1 MSYSK
6 KEKKASKKDKDK
18 DPRTDPNL
26 DLEGQSNVD
35 SSTNPTSDQVNDN
48 SGSKDATAVDL
59 EQKKDDQQDSQ
70 GEADKSS
77 QASKDASKM
86 DPKLNLDRE
95 TSPKVSQDGL
105 KNTMNPPD
113 DEIPTPKDFHQ
124 WNVDRMMELMRRDL
138 LRKMEADE
146 KAKQGLQQPTG
157 RSEGETSN
165 SHTSQRSNVNPV
177 FQTIMQSPTKGGG
190 SDNSNANLQGNS
202 YNGHA
207 MSVDNGRMN
216 IIVQP
221 GMLSELVLLKSLD
234 YKDVVKFKTTMEN
247 RYRNN
252 QGPPKIS
259 NCIEG
264 GVWDR
269 LIGRFKHSGR
279 FQYCRNVKELEAAM
293 NYLPVDEFLTK
304 LVEFADGRKDHV
316 QTDAKQIEAHI
327 KSLNFDKAAVVTDT
341 STWGSIL
348 TEILS
353 YIKREDLEE
362 ALYYDEIQA
371 LGKIFKKKFEM
382 TEFRWAVFFAEELST
397 YLKQLQRTSYTI
409 SFKSVIHWID
419 DKLQAKAKKGLEAIN
434 EGLALPLTQPKKSQS
449 SAEHEADEAAKLKRK
464 RNADA
469 AQATDKPT
477 DKPKDTAKPTVTC
490 TGCGRGGHDK
500 NACHYKDHE
509 NWNSTNAT
517 WANSKMGMAWKKKY
531 DKDVLTPP
539 TKTLD
544 DNVPSVY
551 ASRERPDLKRTKGE
565 CTCCAL
571 CASNEN
577 IEQAII
583 GEVKATPYHDSVCAS
598 FRFKRNT
605 MTCDT
610 CVLYDDDRIYKQEK
624 FNVMFDNCSYG
635 TNGNYI
641 SRRAK
646 ESLEANGWK
655 TRGGKCIK
663 VCSPVS
669 STCVTSCESVYCT
682 IMLYDTYFNKSFKLK
697 CLFYVI
703 EDDTHDF
710 ILGLNTISSHITL
723 ANIIYMELTKGL
735 LNVNREAVTQQ
746 IKLSFKVPKDTI
758 SEKHVETTQ
767 GPSRAMKGTYRYV
780 KPIRGTS
787 EWEEPEPS
795 NFCAG
800 LDAVE
805 IDPEESDPHIA
816 DADVNKNIPRM
827 DQRVEK
833 ELQRKQKELCAKYI
847 AAFSRTLNKHP
858 AKITPMTIKVTS
870 DWRTIGNSL
879 APRLQST
886 ERNAEIRRQVA
897 DMLLQ
902 EVIAPAYVSYYSQVL
917 LTPKKV
923 PGQWRFC
930 IDFRRLNLCTEYP
943 FWPLPNIKTML
954 NRLGQQKPKYFAV
967 VDLTKG
973 YYQAPLDENSRD
985 LTAFIT
991 IDGVFRWNR
1000 VPMGLKGA
1008 PAYFQRVMATE
1019 VLAEHMYKRC
1029 EIYQD
1034 DLIVWGRTVE
1044 EYLHNLELIL
1054 KRLIE
1059 VGITINPDKCQLGL
1073 NEVEYVGHVINEH
1086 GCKFSE
1092 EKLRSVLNVVLPRTP
1107 KELRSFLGL
1116 ANYFRDH
1123 VRDHSTIVAPLT
1135 QLLTRTQKGKPLE
1148 WNDTE
1153 KDAFVKIK
1161 TAVYE
1166 CPALFWVDSQY
1177 PVHVYTDASD
1187 VGIGAYVCQRY
1198 GGKEYPIAIM
1208 SKTLS
1213 STQKR
1218 WSTIEKEC
1226 FAIYDGLKTF
1236 EYLLSDCKFTLHTD
1250 HANLVYIRDS
1260 PDNKV
1265 IRWKMQI
1272 QPFDFELVHIKGTD
1286 NVVADFLSRNEAS
1299 PVSDYIQESPDKVCQ
1314 YLAALSM
1321 EEVIDEEDVH
1331 ELNASWEQKQIPAD
1345 KRAIIQKCHNCTIGH
1360 HGVDNTI
1367 ANIMK
1372 LHEKW
1377 DYMRSH
1383 VKKYI
1388 SECDIC
1394 QRHDI
1399 RPNITV
1405 TKGYSTTGH
1414 APFQCINM
1422 DIIGPLTDDT
1432 KGYKYILVLIDSFT
1446 RYVTAWP
1453 LKTNTGEEVANAIL
1467 SHSQFF
1473 GVPCEFKT
1481 DLGTEFV
1488 NETIQQFLQLLG
1500 AEHIMTIAYSK
1511 EENSIVERAN
1521 REIGRWIKNSLSGNR
1536 WPTNRWSEVL
1546 PFAVRTHNATRV
1558 ISTGYTP
1565 SELVFGLR
1573 VNLDRGI
1580 LVPPEERSDLHGDE
1594 LKSWVKFHQDVQD
1607 EMIHKVKRLLKIH
1620 QDEVEGQIRV
1630 SGKKF
1635 KDSDELELTEFTE
1648 GDYVLVKYPRSRLG
1662 STKPDKLLSE
1672 WRGPLQI
1679 IRRNGNSYD
1688 LRDIIT
1694 KKEET
1699 KDVHFLKLYH
1709 YDSSI
1714 TDPKVEAMKDHP
1726 DLWNVEKVLSH
1737 TGDFKRKNTVQFLVK
1752 WEGYDDRFNS
1762 NVSWHDLRNNELMH
1776 TYLKNINRSSLI
1788 PKRIAD
1794 TEKDK

>member
-1 MSYSK
+1 MQQWNIERL
-6 KEKKASKKDKDK
+6 KEVERKE
-18 DPRTDPNL
+18 L
-26 DLEGQSNVD
+26 LERMEAERIKNNSQQPGVGGD
-35 SSTNPTSDQVNDN
+35 GVTN
-48 SGSKDATAVDL
+48 K
-59 EQKKDDQQDSQ
+59 
-70 GEADKSS
+70 S
-77 QASKDASKM
+77 QASQR
-86 DPKLNLDRE
+86 N
-95 TSPKVSQDGL
+95 
-105 KNTMNPPD
+105 
-113 DEIPTPKDFHQ
+113 
-124 WNVDRMMELMRRDL
+124 NV
-138 LRKMEADE
+138 A
-146 KAKQGLQQPTG
+146 P
-157 RSEGETSN
+157 S
-165 SHTSQRSNVNPV
+165 
-177 FQTIMQSPTKGGG
+177 FQTIKQSPTKGGG
-190 SDNSNANLQGNS
+190 GDTSTATLQANNQRSNSLA
-202 YNGHA
+202 
-207 MSVDNGRMN
+207 VDGRMN

-221 GMLSELVLLKSLD
+221 GMVSEMVLLRSLD
-234 YKDVVKFKTTMEN
+234 NKDVVKFKTTIEN
-247 RYRNN
+247 RVRNN
-252 QGPPKIS
+252 QGPSKIS
-259 NCIEG
+259 NCIEAG
-264 GVWDR
+264 IWGR
-269 LIGRFKHSGR
+269 LVGKFQNSGK
-279 FQYCRNVKELEAAM
+279 FTHCHNKKELEAAM
-293 NYLPVDEFLTK
+293 DYLPIDDFLGR
-304 LVEFADGRKDHV
+304 LVEHSDGRKDNV
-316 QTDAKQIEAHI
+316 LTFAKMIESHI
-327 KSLNFDKAAVVTDT
+327 ETLDFTKLAIITDT
-341 STWGSIL
+341 ATWGSLLSNIHTYMK
-348 TEILS
+348 TENIDD
-353 YIKREDLEE
+353 EFF
-362 ALYYDEIQA
+362 YDELQA
-371 LGKIFKKKFEM
+371 IGKAFKEKLKSTQFK
-382 TEFRWAVFFAEELST
+382 WAKIFAEELST
-397 YLKQLQRTSYTI
+397 HLKQISRTDYKV
-409 SFKSVIHWID
+409 SFTDILFWID
-419 DKLQAKAKKGLEAIN
+419 SMLQAKATRGLQAIQD
-434 EGLALPLTQPKKSQS
+434 GIVLPLTQPKKGQPSV
-449 SAEHEADEAAKLKRK
+449 EPEVDEAAKATRK
-464 RNADA
+464 RHAEA
-469 AQATDKPT
+469 AQATDQ
-477 DKPKDTAKPTVTC
+477 PKDTAKPTVVC
-490 TGCGRGGHDK
+490 NGCGRNGHDK

-509 NWNSTNAT
+509 NWNHTNAA
-517 WANSKMGMAWKKKY
+517 WANSKMGIAWKKKHG
-531 DKDVLTPP
+531 KDVLTPP

-551 ASRERPDLKRTKGE
+551 ASRERPVLKRTKGE

-571 CASNEN
+571 CASNEE
-577 IEQAII
+577 IERSIN
-583 GEVKATPYHDSVCAS
+583 GVVKATPYHDSICANL
-598 FRFKRNT
+598 RFKRNT
-605 MTCDT
+605 MMCDT
-610 CVLYDDDRIYKQEK
+610 YVLYDDDRIVKNEK
-624 FNVMFDNCSYG
+624 YNVMFDTCSIG

-646 ESLEANGWK
+646 ESLEAKGWK
-655 TRGGKCIK
+655 MERGKCIK

-669 STCVTSCESVYCT
+669 VECVKLCESMYCT
-682 IMLYDTYFNKSFKLK
+682 IMLYDTYFNKSFKLS

-703 EDDTHDF
+703 DDDTHDF
-710 ILGLNTISSHITL
+710 IIGLNTIKTHVTL
-723 ANIIYMELTKGL
+723 ANIIYVELTRDL
-735 LNVNREAVTQQ
+735 LNVNREICTKQT
-746 IKLSFKVPKDTI
+746 KLSSKAPEDTVSGGHI
-758 SEKHVETTQ
+758 ETTQ
-767 GPSRAMKGTYRYV
+767 GPSRLIESLYRYT
-780 KPIRGTS
+780 KPIRGKDDWDDWETS
-787 EWEEPEPS
+787 
-795 NFCAG
+795 NLCAG
-800 LDAVE
+800 LKAVD
-805 IDPEESDPHIA
+805 IDSEVSYPHIA
-816 DADVNKNIPRM
+816 DVDVDKNIPQM
-827 DQRVEK
+827 DPRVEK

-847 AAFSRTLNKHP
+847 AAFSRKLNKHP

-870 DWRTIGNSL
+870 DWRTLGNSQ

-897 DMLLQ
+897 DMILQ

-985 LTAFIT
+985 LTAFRT

-1008 PAYFQRVMATE
+1008 PSYFQRVMATE

-1034 DLIVWGRTVE
+1034 DLIIWGKTEE

-1086 GCKFSE
+1086 GCRFSE

-1123 VRDHSTIVAPLT
+1123 VRGHSTIVAPLS

-1148 WNDTE
+1148 WNDIE
-1153 KDAFVKIK
+1153 KEAFVKIK
-1161 TAVYE
+1161 KAVYE
-1166 CPALFWVDSQY
+1166 CPALFWVNSLY

-1198 GGKEYPIAIM
+1198 EEKEYPIAIM

-1218 WSTIEKEC
+1218 WSTAEKEC
-1226 FAIYDGLKTF
+1226 FAIYDGIKTF
-1236 EYLLSDCKFTLHTD
+1236 EYLLRDCKFTLHTD

-1265 IRWKMQI
+1265 IRWKTQL

-1299 PVSDYIQESPDKVCQ
+1299 PVNDYIQETPDKVCQ

-1321 EEVIDEEDVH
+1321 EEVIDDDDIH
-1331 ELNASWEQKQIPAD
+1331 ELNASWEQRQIPAD

-1372 LHEKW
+1372 IQEKW
-1377 DYMRSH
+1377 DYMRSQ

-1422 DIIGPLTDDT
+1422 DIIGPLAEDT
-1432 KGYKYILVLIDSFT
+1432 KGHKYILVLIDCFT

-1453 LKTNTGEEVANAIL
+1453 LKTNSGEEVANAIL

-1481 DLGTEFV
+1481 DQGTEFV
-1488 NETIQQFLQLLG
+1488 NEVIQQFLQLLG
-1500 AEHIMTIAYSK
+1500 SEHIMTIAYSK

-1580 LVPPEERSDLHGDE
+1580 LVPPEERPDLHEDE
-1594 LKSWVKFHQDVQD
+1594 LKSWVKFHLDVQD
-1607 EMIHKVKRLLKIH
+1607 AMIYKVEGLLKIH
-1620 QDEVEGQIRV
+1620 QEEAEGRIRI
-1630 SGKKF
+1630 SGKNNRN
-1635 KDSDELELTEFTE
+1635 SDELELTEFTE
-1648 GDYVLVKYPRSRLG
+1648 GDYVLVSYPRSRLG

-1672 WRGPLQI
+1672 WRGPLQV
-1679 IRRNGNSYD
+1679 IRRDGNSYD

-1694 KKEET
+1694 MKEET

-1709 YDSSI
+1709 YDPSI

-1726 DLWNVEKVLSH
+1726 DLWNVERVLSH
-1737 TGDFKRKNTVQFLVK
+1737 TGDFKRKNEVEFLVK
-1752 WEGYDDRFNS
+1752 WEGYADKFNS
-1762 NVSWHDLRNNELMH
+1762 KVSWHELRNNELMH
-1776 TYLKNINRSSLI
+1776 NYLKSINRSSLI
-1788 PKRIAD
+1788 PKRIAN
-1794 TEKDK
+1794 THKDK